1 MQKGKWSQRIRR
13 IEKGKP
19 GAEEGSALIFVICI
33 MMVAVILSMSLLLAL
48 GRLLTIERQIPA
60 KEQCR
65 IMTDSISRLLNKE
78 LTKDEYQGIPEGR
91 PEGEGLWDYAGAYIW
106 GGGAAWPDYEEGR
119 PGHDMD
125 QARRE
130 FVLDSE
136 GSSGWKE
143 EAGEITIGLYWV
155 NQTKEEWDPET
166 SQEEHFYEA
175 EIELHVDITVSLQGV
190 SCTRKDI
197 YYKVSDP
204 ENNSWKWSKWT
215 ERQ

>member
-130 FVLDSE
+130 FGFRGQQRME
-136 GSSGWKE
+136 GGGRRDYHRPLLGESDKRGVGSGDE
-143 EAGEITIGLYWV
+143 PGGAFL
-155 NQTKEEWDPET
+155 
-166 SQEEHFYEA
+166 
-175 EIELHVDITVSLQGV
+175 
-190 SCTRKDI
+190 
-197 YYKVSDP
+197 
-204 ENNSWKWSKWT
+204 
-215 ERQ
+215 